1 MSVTVQFFRAHFDNV
16 AGVPNGGNM
25 HSRQSM
31 FITAIALFA
40 ATMISVQ
47 FAQAQGSKQ
56 APKYYVFNLGAPLG
70 GNAEPV
76 GINNLGW
83 ISGGDNLSGNTS
95 VNAELWIGTPIDLG
109 TLGGPNS
116 TISWPNHTTR
126 GEIVGIAET
135 AQKNPLGEAWSC
147 SAFFF
152 GPDGYICNGFA
163 WRDGVMTPLP
173 PFQGGYDSYAA
184 GVNNRGQIVGWAENS
199 VLDPTCN
206 NQPPVSQFL
215 QFEAAIWGPGLTE
228 MSQLP
233 PYPGD
238 PDSAATAINDRGQV
252 VGISGLCAN
261 AVGGTSATHALL
273 WENGQTINLGNLG
286 AQAWN
291 TPVSLNNHGQ
301 VVGFANNTANNAQG
315 FVWTQESGMQA
326 LPFIGDDNS
335 GVAYD
340 INEKGQIVG
349 ISNGGSE
356 PYGARAFLYEH
367 GHMMDINELIEGET
381 SLYLLLAQGINDN
394 GEIVGTA
401 IDLSGEEVGFLAVPA
416 YDGAGTNASIAD
428 RDNNSHKFAPPS
440 NFRPR
445 LSGFSRL
452 LFEAKEAK

>member
-1 MSVTVQFFRAHFDNV
+1 MD
-16 AGVPNGGNM
+16 
-25 HSRQSM
+25 SRKL
-31 FITAIALFA
+31 TNIAARTFLA
-40 ATMISVQ
+40 ALMIS
-47 FAQAQGSKQ
+47 AQIVLAQGNKQ
-56 APKYYVFNLGAPLG
+56 PPKYFVFNLGAPLG

-83 ISGGDNLSGNTS
+83 ISGGDNLAGNST
-95 VNAELWIGTPIDLG
+95 VNAELWIGTPLDLG

-116 TISWPNHTTR
+116 TVAWPNHTTR

-135 AQKNPLGEAWSC
+135 AERNPLGEAWSC

-163 WRDGVMTPLP
+163 WRDGEMSQLP
-173 PFQGGYDSYAA
+173 PFPGGYNSYAA
-184 GVNNRGQIVGWAENS
+184 GVNNRGQIVGWAENG

-215 QFEAAIWGPGLTE
+215 QFDAAIWGPGLAE
-228 MSQLP
+228 MAQLP

-261 AVGGTSATHALL
+261 AVGGASAIHAVL

-301 VVGFANNTANNAQG
+301 VVGFANNAANNAQA
-315 FVWTQESGMQA
+315 FLWTQESGKMRA
-326 LPFIGDDNS
+326 LPFIEDDDS
-335 GVAYD
+335 SVAYD

-349 ISNGGSE
+349 ISDGGSE
-356 PYGARAFLYEH
+356 PYGSRAFVYED
-367 GHMMDINELIEGET
+367 GKMMDLNRLVQGDS
-381 SLYLLLAQGINDN
+381 SLYLYLAQGINDQ

-401 IDLSGEEVGFLAVPA
+401 IDESGGQVGFLAVPA
-416 YDGAGTNASIAD
+416 YGDAVANFSKAN
-428 RDNNSHKFAPPS
+428 RDNNSHKIAAS
-440 NFRPR
+440 SDFRPH
-445 LSGFSRL
+445 LTGFSRL
-452 LFEAKEAK
+452 LFEGKQTK